1 MSLVNVKCP
10 NCGASIQ
17 LDNERADGFC
27 SYCGSK
33 IKVQEAINLIRIDK
47 SGDLQNFLN
56 LAQSAIDGNNG
67 KEALDYA
74 NKALELD
81 SSNGDAW
88 FIKMQAVALT
98 ATLGDLK
105 CSEIVTTGNKAIHF
119 STDQDMKIKVYSY
132 FLGKCLDDLKFCM
145 VQLEDTKAM
154 KDFYDANCAVNA
166 FKATEN
172 TLASDGIADIIL
184 GQENSVLNLRL
195 SVPNELITSNETLS
209 QLTAE
214 VAKQWVY
221 YQNAINARFNVYG
234 SAMNEDALMR
244 YKNNLALIKKGL
256 PEDKTNC
263 IDEDSM
269 TNETKGP
276 CYVATAVYGSYDCP
290 EVWTLRRFR
299 DYSLAESMFGRTFI
313 KIYYAT
319 SPTLVKW
326 FGKDPFFKKIFKPIL
341 DKFVSKL
348 QNNGIASTPYED
360 RIW

>member
-1 MSLVNVKCP
+1 
-10 NCGASIQ
+10 
-17 LDNERADGFC
+17 
-27 SYCGSK
+27 
-33 IKVQEAINLIRIDK
+33 
-47 SGDLQNFLN
+47 
-56 LAQSAIDGNNG
+56 
-67 KEALDYA
+67 
-74 NKALELD
+74 
-81 SSNGDAW
+81 
-88 FIKMQAVALT
+88 MQAVALT

-154 KDFYDANCAVNA
+154 KDLYDANCAVNA

-172 TLASDGIADIIL
+172 TLASDGIADMIL

-209 QLTAE
+209 QLTVE

-348 QNNGIASTPYED
+348 QNNGVASTPYED
-360 RIW
+360 RNW

>member
-119 STDQDMKIKVYSY
+119 STDQDIKIKVYSY

-154 KDFYDANCAVNA
+154 KDLYDANCAVNA

-172 TLASDGIADIIL
+172 TLASDGIADMIL
-184 GQENSVLNLRL
+184 GQENSVLNLRF

-234 SAMNEDALMR
+234 SAMNEDA
-244 YKNNLALIKKGL
+244 
-256 PEDKTNC
+256 
-263 IDEDSM
+263 
-269 TNETKGP
+269 
-276 CYVATAVYGSYDCP
+276 
-290 EVWTLRRFR
+290 
-299 DYSLAESMFGRTFI
+299 
-313 KIYYAT
+313 
-319 SPTLVKW
+319 
-326 FGKDPFFKKIFKPIL
+326 
-341 DKFVSKL
+341 
-348 QNNGIASTPYED
+348 
-360 RIW
+360 

>member
-10 NCGASIQ
+10 NCGDSIQ

-47 SGDLQNFLN
+47 SSDLQNFLN

-67 KEALDYA
+67 KEALEYA
-74 NKALELD
+74 
-81 SSNGDAW
+81 
-88 FIKMQAVALT
+88 
-98 ATLGDLK
+98 
-105 CSEIVTTGNKAIHF
+105 NKAIHF
-119 STDQDMKIKVYSY
+119 STDQDMKINVYSY

-154 KDFYDANCAVNA
+154 KDLYDANCAVNA

-172 TLASDGIADIIL
+172 TLASDGIADMIL

-256 PEDKTNC
+256 PEDKINC
-263 IDEDSM
+263 IDEDNM

-326 FGKDPFFKKIFKPIL
+326 FGKDHFFKKTFKPIL

-348 QNNGIASTPYED
+348 QNNGVASTPYED
-360 RIW
+360 RNW

>member
-67 KEALDYA
+67 KEALAYA

-98 ATLGDLK
+98 ATLGNLK

-132 FLGKCLDDLKFCM
+132 FL
-145 VQLEDTKAM
+145 
-154 KDFYDANCAVNA
+154 
-166 FKATEN
+166 
-172 TLASDGIADIIL
+172 
-184 GQENSVLNLRL
+184 
-195 SVPNELITSNETLS
+195 
-209 QLTAE
+209 
-214 VAKQWVY
+214 
-221 YQNAINARFNVYG
+221 
-234 SAMNEDALMR
+234 AL
-244 YKNNLALIKKGL
+244 
-256 PEDKTNC
+256 
-263 IDEDSM
+263 
-269 TNETKGP
+269 
-276 CYVATAVYGSYDCP
+276 
-290 EVWTLRRFR
+290 
-299 DYSLAESMFGRTFI
+299 
-313 KIYYAT
+313 
-319 SPTLVKW
+319 
-326 FGKDPFFKKIFKPIL
+326 
-341 DKFVSKL
+341 VS
-348 QNNGIASTPYED
+348 
-360 RIW
+360 R